1 VGAQVLIVE
10 DDRILADVLT
20 SYLTKAGHQ
29 VALAADGS
37 EAVTTWQRTVPDVV
51 LLDVMLPTLSGLE
64 VLRRRRA
71 AGDHAAVIII
81 SARGEETDR
90 LVGLE
95 IGADDYVVKPLS
107 PREIVLRVQALL
119 RRAEQL
125 TGNRLRERSL
135 RLGDAEIDLAART
148 ATRRGEPLGL
158 TSREF
163 DLLAFLAGHPG
174 ETFSKATLL
183 NRVWGWDFGDN
194 STVTVHVRRLRQ
206 KLEDDPSDPRLV
218 LTVGREG
225 YRAAREDE
233 LV

>member
-1 VGAQVLIVE
+1 M
-10 DDRILADVLT
+10 LADVLA